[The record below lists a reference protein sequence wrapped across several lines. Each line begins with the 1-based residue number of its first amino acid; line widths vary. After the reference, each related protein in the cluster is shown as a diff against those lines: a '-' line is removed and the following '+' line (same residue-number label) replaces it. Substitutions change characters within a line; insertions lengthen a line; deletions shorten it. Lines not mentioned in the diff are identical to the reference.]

1 MLFKTQ
7 NILLVDDEK
16 SILFSLK
23 AALSKEGYQVK
34 AAENPQEALKLVE
47 PGAF

>member
-1 MLFKTQ
+1 MLFKTH

-23 AALSKEGYQVK
+23 AALQKEGYSVK
-34 AAENPQEALKLVE
+34 SA
-47 PGAF
+47 